1 MQRPPQLRCGYTTA
15 MLSAF
20 VFRPRLWRT
29 PAGSS
34 TPFCGC
40 VLLGGGPTKAPTRYG
55 LSPRV
60 SFCRRRGCFDRVPS
74 NARVWRSGVS
84 SFLGLVEGSWSGVT
98 LPLPWQAGGREDR
111 WCHEFAQ
118 LVSARSILRR
128 SQLKLGVGSAQPGRG
143 ADVVIYRF
151 HRENQWRSEITP
163 RLGRF

>member
-1 MQRPPQLRCGYTTA
+1 MRYIGYHMATTRLHDLRLWRSSPTGANLDYVSPRNSNQPVQRPPRLRCGYTAA
-15 MLSAF
+15 MLAAF

-60 SFCRRRGCFDRVPS
+60 SFCRRRGCFNRVPS

-98 LPLPWQAGGREDR
+98 LPLPWQVVAVKTGG
-111 WCHEFAQ
+111 AT
-118 LVSARSILRR
+118 SS
-128 SQLKLGVGSAQPGRG
+128 P
-143 ADVVIYRF
+143 
-151 HRENQWRSEITP
+151 N
-163 RLGRF
+163 